1 MSKDGNDKLMRQD
14 AQRYPSVL
22 DHMNEEDR
30 QLALKKIADSDI
42 ELLHTMRDRA
52 SRSTTAERDIA
63 TALDTI
69 NVLQDERK
77 VYTQKFQGTTGS
89 GTYELKVR
97 GGDSK
102 FIVTLALSVIGVIAA
117 IALLIAVL

>member
-1 MSKDGNDKLMRQD
+1 
-14 AQRYPSVL
+14 
-22 DHMNEEDR
+22 
-30 QLALKKIADSDI
+30 
-42 ELLHTMRDRA
+42 MRDRA

>member
-1 MSKDGNDKLMRQD
+1 MSNDGNDKLVRQD
-14 AQRYPSVL
+14 AHRYPSVL
-22 DHMNEEDR
+22 DHLNEEDR

-52 SRSTTAERDIA
+52 NRSTTAERDIG

-89 GTYELKVR
+89 GSYELKVR

-117 IALLIAVL
+117 IALLISVL